1 MFKSEGYL
9 YILNKKLLIFSALF
23 LSSLIMSAPK
33 LSLEQERLLE
43 SLPEDTAASVRMKII
58 NQQSL
63 TDEIDKAFEEV
74 NTLVL
79 RPEKREMTYEERAEY
94 ERKSRN
100 WVFGYELFDLAPTTF
115 APATDI
121 PIPSD
126 YPIGPGDKIKVQI
139 VGGGSGLR
147 NPPQELVVDR
157 SYNIALDNVKPFNL
171 AGLTFKEVKTL
182 IQAEVANRYI
192 GAEAVVS
199 LSDLR
204 TIKVFVMGSAYMPGS
219 YSVSSLASITNVL
232 YVSGG
237 VSDIGSVRNIQI
249 KRQGKIIH
257 TFDLYD
263 LLLKGDTSKDLMLQS
278 GDVIFIPVIRK
289 TARIQGAFRRPALFE
304 IKDGE
309 TLQDLIQY
317 AAGTQSEAKLS
328 SAELNRVNNKR
339 GVREILKLDVSVKE
353 NLSLEIKDGDMFFV
367 PSMTALNQANVT
379 LSGQFK
385 YPGKYSVKNGEKLSS
400 LLERA
405 GGFTENAFL
414 YGAVLKRESVAEMQ
428 NVSFK
433 RAADDLESA
442 LAAAIIGGSVR
453 FGEDDATG
461 DLLNR
466 LRKTKSPGR
475 LIVDIDPINI
485 ANNPEK
491 DIYLEDG
498 DRIHIPNRVNAI
510 TVVGDVY
517 SPGTV
522 PFSNSKALK
531 QYIAQAGG
539 LKPSADKSQI
549 YMIFPNGEARAI
561 KSGIWRLKKQYIS
574 PGSTIFIPKDTRPFD
589 WLEATTIVTPILSNL
604 ATTAAAL
611 AAIND

>member
-147 NPPQELVVDR
+147 NPSQELVVDR

-328 SAELNRVNNKR
+328 SAELNRVNNNR

-367 PSMTALNQANVT
+367 PSMTALSQANVT

-400 LLERA
+400 LLKRA
-405 GGFTENAFL
+405 GGFTENAFI
-414 YGAVLKRESVAEMQ
+414 YGAVLKRKSVAEMQ

-574 PGSTIFIPKDTRPFD
+574 PGSTIFIPKDTKPFD

>member
-9 YILNKKLLIFSALF
+9 YILNKKLLIVSALF

-121 PIPSD
+121 PIPSN
-126 YPIGPGDKIKVQI
+126 YPIGPGDEIKVQI
-139 VGGGSGLR
+139 IGGGSGLKSR
-147 NPPQELVVDR
+147 SQELVVDR

-263 LLLKGDTSKDLMLQS
+263 LLLRGDTSKDLMLQS

-328 SAELNRVNNKR
+328 SAELNRVNNNR

-367 PSMTALNQANVT
+367 PSMTALSQANVT

-400 LLERA
+400 LLKRA
-405 GGFTENAFL
+405 GGFTENAFI
-414 YGAVLKRESVAEMQ
+414 YGAVLKRKSVAEMQ

-574 PGSTIFIPKDTRPFD
+574 PGSTIFIPKDTKPFD

>member
-147 NPPQELVVDR
+147 NPSQELVVDR

-328 SAELNRVNNKR
+328 SAELNRVNNNR

-400 LLERA
+400 LLKRA
-405 GGFTENAFL
+405 GGFTENAFI
-414 YGAVLKRESVAEMQ
+414 YGAVLKRKSVAEMQ

-574 PGSTIFIPKDTRPFD
+574 PGSTIFIPKDTKPFD

>member
-1 MFKSEGYL
+1 
-9 YILNKKLLIFSALF
+9 
-23 LSSLIMSAPK
+23 
-33 LSLEQERLLE
+33 
-43 SLPEDTAASVRMKII
+43 
-58 NQQSL
+58 
-63 TDEIDKAFEEV
+63 
-74 NTLVL
+74 
-79 RPEKREMTYEERAEY
+79 
-94 ERKSRN
+94 
-100 WVFGYELFDLAPTTF
+100 
-115 APATDI
+115 
-121 PIPSD
+121 
-126 YPIGPGDKIKVQI
+126 
-139 VGGGSGLR
+139 
-147 NPPQELVVDR
+147 
-157 SYNIALDNVKPFNL
+157 
-171 AGLTFKEVKTL
+171 
-182 IQAEVANRYI
+182 
-192 GAEAVVS
+192 
-199 LSDLR
+199 
-204 TIKVFVMGSAYMPGS
+204 MPGS

-278 GDVIFIPVIRK
+278 GDVLFIPVIRK
-289 TARIQGAFRRPALFE
+289 TARIQGALRRPALFE

-309 TLQDLIQY
+309 TLKDLIQY
-317 AAGTQSEAKLS
+317 AAGTQSKANLS
-328 SAELNRVNNKR
+328 SAELNRVNNNR
-339 GVREILKLDVSVKE
+339 GVREILKLDASIKE

-367 PSMTALNQANVT
+367 PSVTALNQANVT

-405 GGFTENAFL
+405 GGFTENAFI
-414 YGAVLKRESVAEMQ
+414 YGAVLKRKSVAEMQ

-442 LAAAIIGGSVR
+442 LAAAIIGGSVTV
-453 FGEDDATG
+453 GEVGETFG
-461 DLLNR
+461 DLLTR

-485 ANNPEK
+485 ANTPEK
-491 DIYLEDG
+491 DIYLEDE
-498 DRIHIPNRVNAI
+498 DRIHIPNRVNAV

-517 SPGTV
+517 SPGTI
-522 PFSNSKALK
+522 PFSNSKALN
-531 QYIAQAGG
+531 QYLAQAGG
-539 LKPSADKSQI
+539 LKPSADKDQI
-549 YMIFPNGEARAI
+549 YMILPNGEARAI
-561 KSGIWRLKKQYIS
+561 RGGIWRLKKQYIS